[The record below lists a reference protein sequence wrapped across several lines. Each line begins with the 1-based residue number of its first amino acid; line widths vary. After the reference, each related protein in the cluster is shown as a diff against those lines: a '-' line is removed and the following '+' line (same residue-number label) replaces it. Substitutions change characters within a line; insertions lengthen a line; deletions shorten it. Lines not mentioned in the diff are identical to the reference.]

1 MAAQS
6 SSKNAVRKFNPRI
19 AAIVAAAVIFPFLA
33 PEYYVELAFNV
44 GVYIVLA
51 QSLNLIIGFA
61 GLLNLGHAAFFG
73 VGAYTYGILWNFY
86 HIPFFAAFPLSAV
99 FAGLT
104 GLLLGL
110 PVLRVRHDYIA
121 IVTLGFGE
129 VIKLIL
135 NNWTALTDGPNGLY
149 GMAPPQLFGLAI
161 RSRTGYYFFALVFV
175 ALVIFFMFRLANS
188 RLGRAWIAIREDE
201 VSASSLGIK
210 TDRMK
215 LLAFTLGAA
224 LAGMAGCLLAAKH
237 RFISPAGFGFYE
249 SIIILCMVIIGGI
262 GNITGVVLGAAI
274 LYIVPEILREFSD
287 FRLITV
293 GAAMILLMIF
303 RPDGILGKEKR
314 GVMWA
319 ALARRGRGADS
330 GA

>member
-1 MAAQS
+1 MA
-6 SSKNAVRKFNPRI
+6 
-19 AAIVAAAVIFPFLA
+19 VASFSENLMKRMNLRSLAFILLAVIFPLLA

-44 GVYIVLA
+44 GIYIILA
-51 QSLNLIIGFA
+51 QSLNIIIGFA
-61 GLLNLGHAAFFG
+61 GLLNLGQAAFFG

-86 HIPFFAAFPLSAV
+86 HIPFVAAFPLAAV
-99 FAGLT
+99 LAGIT

-129 VIKLIL
+129 VVKLVL

-161 RSRTGYYFFALVFV
+161 KSRTGYYYLVLILV
-175 ALVIFFMFRLANS
+175 ALVIFFMFRLAHS

-210 TDRMK
+210 TDRLK
-215 LLAFTLGAA
+215 LLAFTLGAS

-237 RFISPAGFGFYE
+237 KFISPAGFGFYE
-249 SIIILCMVIIGGI
+249 SIIILCMVIVGGI

-293 GAAMILLMIF
+293 GATMILLMIF

-314 GVMWA
+314 KMIWIDQGE
-319 ALARRGRGADS
+319 RERGS
-330 GA
+330 GR